1 MNDESRGLRHRLA
14 ELCDVYNVLVA
25 DKDAIDFRLGSHEEY
40 AAATE
45 PMDAEAVYE
54 GESHSVSGELR
65 DTIIKMIEVAQR
77 IRKIERF

>member
-1 MNDESRGLRHRLA
+1 MNDESRRLRHQLA

-25 DKDAIDFRLGSHEEY
+25 DKDTIDFRLGSREEY
-40 AAATE
+40 AVATE

-54 GESHSVSGELR
+54 DESHSVSAELR